1 MSDFKHIS
9 VLPQESIDLLLASR
23 GGRFVDGTLGGAGH
37 SRLILEANADNEILG
52 IDQDREAL
60 AAAKKNLESF
70 PGRAHLYHGSFSD
83 MTLFVGQQGWTGVDG
98 ILLDIG
104 LSSHQIDS
112 AARGFSF
119 REDGPLDMRMN
130 QRNSLSASTIINQ
143 WSESELKRIFKEYG
157 EVKRS
162 GTVARVIVERRAIK
176 PFETTVDLAKVIEE
190 NDKVTARK
198 KSAAMLY
205 FQALRIAVNDELGE
219 LERALEAAVKLLN
232 PGGRL
237 AIITFHSLEDR
248 MVKKFFKLKSSNCTC
263 PPEFP
268 ICICDT
274 KAEVKVINRKVVVA
288 GKDEVSCNSRANCAK
303 LRVIEKI

>member
-1 MSDFKHIS
+1 VADFKHIS
-9 VLPQESIDLLLASR
+9 VLPKETIDLLLASR

-37 SRLILEANADNEILG
+37 SRLILEAHPKNEVLG

-60 AAAKKNLESF
+60 EAAERNLKDF

-83 MTLFVGQQGWTGVDG
+83 MKSFVEQQGWSGVDG

-104 LSSHQIDS
+104 LSSHQIDH
-112 AARGFSF
+112 AIRGFSF

-143 WSESELKRIFKEYG
+143 WSEEELKRIFKEYG
-157 EVKRS
+157 EVKRA

-198 KSAAMLY
+198 KSSAMLY

-219 LERALEAAVKLLN
+219 LERALDVAVKLLN

-248 MVKKFFKLKSSNCTC
+248 MVKKFFKLKSSRCTC

-268 ICICDT
+268 VCVCKVVPEI
-274 KAEVKVINRKVVVA
+274 KVINRKVVVA
-288 GKDEVSCNSRANCAK
+288 GASEVAYNSRANCAK
-303 LRVIEKI
+303 LRVIEKV